1 MRLPPSLLF
10 GQSSSSSERLYSSR
24 TLHDQLLTQLPQ
36 TGGAALI
43 LGLGRGQAAEAV
55 VEVHA
60 SQSFQLWSQ
69 RAVHRGG
76 RPLLLWTQGTQ
87 RKSGVQS
94 KAHQLPS
101 DSESVAAKTQKETE
115 MDRPGVAGSCYHGR
129 RSPSCTYTVFIYIY
143 LFIYSFLCLAC
154 TVTAMWDHTN
164 AADLQQR
171 REENNKSLRKKK
183 QKKTSPQ
190 LQSGW
195 RKPQLMCLY
204 CKSDRFLLPW

>member
-1 MRLPPSLLF
+1 MQTDWGQAAQLYSYLSFNPPPTGPTRGSLPPSLPF
-10 GQSSSSSERLYSSR
+10 GQSSSSSERLDSCR
-24 TLHDQLLTQLPQ
+24 TLRDQLLAQLPQ

-60 SQSFQLWSQ
+60 SQSLQLRSQ

-87 RKSGVQS
+87 RKSGVQREI
-94 KAHQLPS
+94 Q
-101 DSESVAAKTQKETE
+101 DSSASIQTDTE
-115 MDRPGVAGSCYHGR
+115 RDSYCGR

-154 TVTAMWDHTN
+154 TVTAMWDHPN
-164 AADLQQR
+164 ATDLQQR
-171 REENNKSLRKKK
+171 REENDKS
-183 QKKTSPQ
+183 
-190 LQSGW
+190 
-195 RKPQLMCLY
+195 
-204 CKSDRFLLPW
+204 